1 MKGGNKLFLFA
12 GVGLALVAV
21 LLGITMT
28 SGGKKDSDGDTIA
41 AAQQDTDPTKMT
53 VVRLLQDIE
62 PLQIIKPEMIEVVE
76 VDSNLAPS
84 DAVTDPSLVVS
95 QAYMIR
101 AVKGDVLRA
110 AFVEPP
116 GLASSIEPGMR
127 AISLKVDA
135 QGAMSGLVVP
145 GDYID
150 VTFKA
155 RVDLRKIINF
165 VGVELDEDGGPYKI
179 EGGSDGADAGDAAD
193 GNDGITLDGGPTVEA
208 EYPFQGKEGGEFIAT
223 DAGQN
228 LEPVAK
234 LLIQDVKV
242 IRVVRPG
249 VQYDEQGQQ
258 VAMTEDANTPAQ
270 EEFGQLIIQVTPQ
283 QAEALTFMQD
293 PNHSYAITVRAK
305 DDHSI
310 VTTSGITFEILMSD
324 GTWSLPWPVPIDPET
339 ANEARPTPASATP
352 IAAEP
357 PAEETDDEPVAETD
371 EATAQSDE

>member
-12 GVGLALVAV
+12 GIGLALVAV

-28 SGGKKDSDGDTIA
+28 SGGNEDADGENIA
-41 AAQQDTDPTKMT
+41 AAQQDTDPAKLS
-53 VVRLLQDIE
+53 VVRLLVDVE
-62 PLQIIKPEMIEVVE
+62 PHQIIRPEMVEVVE
-76 VDSNLAPS
+76 VDSKLAPA
-84 DAVTDPSLVVS
+84 DAITDPSAVVS
-95 QAYMIR
+95 QAYMIS
-101 AVKGDVLRA
+101 AVKGDVLRS

-116 GLASSIEPGMR
+116 GLASSIDPGMR

-135 QGAMSGLVVP
+135 QGSMSGLVVP

-179 EGGSDGADAGDAAD
+179 SGGSDGDDAAA
-193 GNDGITLDGGPTVEA
+193 GNDDDEDSSGLTLGGEETPVA
-208 EYPFQGKEGGEFIAT
+208 EYPFQGQEGGEFIAT

-242 IRVVRPG
+242 IRVVLPG

-258 VAMTEDANTPAQ
+258 VAMTEDSNSPTK
-270 EEFGQLIIQVTPQ
+270 EEFGQLIIQVSPQ

-293 PNHSYAITVRAK
+293 PNHSYSITVRAK
-305 DDHSI
+305 DDHE
-310 VTTSGITFEILMSD
+310 VVETSGITFEILMSD
-324 GTWSLPWPVPIDPET
+324 GTWSMPWPVPIIPDDVLEDR
-339 ANEARPTPASATP
+339 AAEDSATP
-352 IAAEP
+352 IA
-357 PAEETDDEPVAETD
+357 EELPDEDVEEATPVAEDT
-371 EATAQSDE
+371 E